1 MKLSLKIY
9 TLLFLICFL
18 FQNSYSQQNVN
29 GWYWMNGQPQS
40 QTLNAIQF
48 INSADI
54 VAVGNTGCFMRSS
67 DGGDTWLINSQAGPI
82 SSLTSGGE
90 TRNLA
95 ALHFFDANTG
105 IVGGT
110 SLTANGDAIGRTTDG
125 GLTFTK
131 ISLGAAAH
139 SILGFYFLNSTTGY
153 ACGNST
159 TRLYKTTDAGLTW
172 AAVPNVPSNTY
183 NAVYAF
189 NENKI
194 SIVTSARRIVKTT
207 DAGATWATDT
217 VPGSTNNTLTDIDF
231 KNANTGYVTGN
242 ANYFGVTT
250 NGGTTWTQQVTPFG
264 AIGQRAL
271 SISGNDVYTAVDYTV
286 IYKTTDDGLTWSTIN
301 FIDGSN
307 PYQPAPF
314 VMYAMDISGNDIA
327 VAGSSGML
335 NISNDLG
342 STWRNKNYSVS
353 QTAVTF
359 SAIWADSPSG
369 NIWAAGTAGSILY
382 SSNGG
387 ANWTQQVSN
396 SNYTANNMDFLNST
410 TGFVVSGISTQLN
423 GRLTKTTN
431 AGTTWVD
438 IPLPSPYNAKAA
450 VDVDF
455 VDENTG
461 WVLGGLPF
469 QAGGGIT
476 CIKTTDGGSTWVFQ
490 PNDVGYNFV
499 SVSINM
505 VDANTGYFI
514 AGTAISVFKTTNGGT
529 NWNRIPSSPG
539 SSTYNK
545 VVAVSHDVVFVS
557 SDNGNLYKS
566 TNGGDT
572 WSNIVLPRPVTGF
585 AMDWQDE
592 LNGLVGGTSGF
603 LAKTSD
609 GGATWNWTNSGGST
623 IRNVCMRNRDSV
635 FAVSDINGSWQMFR
649 NFKQTGSPLSLLL
662 NVGIQGFWNGT
673 TQVSDTITVTLRNQ
687 NSPYNVVDQ
696 SKTVIYNQGSG
707 TVSFSSAPAGNYYI
721 QINHRNSLETW
732 SSAPMAIGSNLNQ
745 YDFTTSSSQ
754 AYGNNTILTSGKYCY
769 YSGDVTQEGSVD
781 LNDVVSVNN
790 SSSVFTTGY
799 VAQDVTGDD
808 LVDLSDLILTFNNA
822 SIFVAKIIL

>member
-1 MKLSLKIY
+1 M
-9 TLLFLICFL
+9 CFIV
-18 FQNSYSQQNVN
+18 QNSYSQQNVN

-48 INSADI
+48 INSAEI
-54 VAVGNTGCFMRSS
+54 VAVGNTGCFMKST
-67 DGGDTWLINSQAGPI
+67 DGGDTWLINSQAGPLQ
-82 SSLTSGGE
+82 SLTGGGD

-105 IVGGT
+105 LVGGT
-110 SLTANGDAIGRTTDG
+110 SLSANGDAIGRTTDG
-125 GLTFTK
+125 GLTFNK
-131 ISLGAAAH
+131 IVLGAG
-139 SILGFYFLNSTTGY
+139 SQSVTGFYFLNANTGY
-153 ACGNST
+153 ACGNTT
-159 TRLYKTTDAGLTW
+159 TRLFKTTDAGLTW
-172 AAVPNVPSNTY
+172 AAVSNVPSNTY

-194 SIVTSARRIVKTT
+194 FIVTSARRIVKTT
-207 DAGATWATDT
+207 DAGSTWTTDT

-250 NGGTTWTQQVTPFG
+250 DGGATWTQSVTPFG

-271 SISGNDVYTAVDYTV
+271 SISGNDVYTAGDYTV
-286 IYKTTDDGLTWSTIN
+286 IYKTTDDGLSWSTIN

-314 VMYAMDISGNDIA
+314 VIYCLDVSGNDI
-327 VAGSSGML
+327 VVGGSSGML

-353 QTAVTF
+353 QNATTF

-369 NIWAAGTAGSILY
+369 KIWAGGTPGTILY

-387 ANWTQQVSN
+387 NNWSEQPSN
-396 SNYTANNMDFLNST
+396 SSYTVNNIQFLNSN
-410 TGFVVSGISTQLN
+410 TGFFVSGISTQLN
-423 GRLTKTTN
+423 GRLNKTTN
-431 AGTTWVD
+431 GGTTWFD
-438 IPLPSPYNAKAA
+438 IPLPSPYSAKAA

-461 WVLGGLPF
+461 WVLGGLPL

-476 CIKTTDGGSTWVFQ
+476 CIKTTNGGSTWTQ
-490 PNDVGYNFV
+490 QTNDIGYDFV
-499 SVSINM
+499 SVSIDM
-505 VDANTGYFI
+505 LDANTGYFA
-514 AGTAISVFKTTNGGT
+514 AGTSISLFKTTNGGT

-545 VVAVSHDVVFVS
+545 VKAVSKDVVFVS
-557 SDNGNLYKS
+557 SSSGNLYKS

-572 WSNIVLPRPVTGF
+572 WTNITVPRPVTVF
-585 AMDWQDE
+585 AMDWLDE
-592 LNGLVGGTSGF
+592 YNGLVGGTSGF

-609 GGATWNWTNSGGST
+609 GGATWDWTNSGGST
-623 IRNVCMRNRDSV
+623 IRNVCMRNKDSV

-649 NFKQTGSPLSLLL
+649 YFAASAKPLTLLL

-673 TQVSDTITVTLRNQ
+673 TQVSDTISVTLRNQ
-687 NSPYNVVDQ
+687 NSPFNVVDQ
-696 SKTVIYNQGSG
+696 SNTVIYNQGSG
-707 TVSFSSAPAGNYYI
+707 TVSFSTASAGTYYI

-732 SSAPMAIGSNLNQ
+732 SSVPMTMGSNLNQ

-754 AYGNNTILTSGKYCY
+754 AYGNNTVLTSGRYCD
-769 YSGDVTQEGSVD
+769 YSGDVNQEGNID
-781 LNDVVSVNN
+781 LGDVVVVNN
-790 SSSVFTTGY
+790 SSSVFETGY
-799 VAQDVTGDD
+799 VTPDVNGDE
-808 LVDLSDLILTFNNA
+808 LVDLSDLIITLNNA
-822 SIFVAKIIL
+822 SIFVVKITP